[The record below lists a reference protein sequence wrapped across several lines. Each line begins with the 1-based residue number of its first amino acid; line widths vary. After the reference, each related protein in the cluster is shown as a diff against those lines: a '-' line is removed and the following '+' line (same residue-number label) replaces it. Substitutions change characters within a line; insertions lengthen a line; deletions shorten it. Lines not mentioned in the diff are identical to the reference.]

1 MKRVSM
7 AVMMFVMFVVGSAAS
22 VMAQKYQPIDLS
34 AGLPG
39 NSWAFAISANGTV
52 AGAYYTNQFHS
63 VVMKPT
69 IVSLQTLFDRGD
81 RVTGVNDAGVSVG
94 FADDLQGYQRAV
106 RWDADGN
113 ATQLLVGDVATL
125 GGINNTGVIV
135 GTARRRAVVIS
146 GDVPTN
152 LPLPTGYGYSGGY
165 AISDKN
171 WVAGNVSRDGY
182 FTQPA
187 VWDKYGNV
195 KVYPNLGTGTFG
207 ALLGVNNRGRGV
219 GWSFVNGNQ
228 RAVSANPASSALKD
242 LGTLGG
248 FVSIAYGIN
257 DSNIVVG
264 ASDDSFGIRQAF
276 IYKNGRMRQ
285 LPRAVGMAQAEA
297 YGINY
302 NGVIVGAQWDASGGI
317 HATMWMPVW

>member
-1 MKRVSM
+1 MKRVNM
-7 AVMMFVMFVVGSAAS
+7 TVLMFVLFVIGSASA
-22 VMAQKYQPIDLS
+22 MAQKYAPVDLS
-34 AGLPG
+34 AGFPG

-63 VVMKPT
+63 VVMKPA
-69 IVSLQTLFDRGD
+69 VLSLQTLFDRGD
-81 RVTGVNDAGVSVG
+81 RVTGINDAGVAVG

-106 RWDADGN
+106 RWDADGTP
-113 ATQLLVGDVATL
+113 TQLLVGDVATL

-135 GTARRRAVVIS
+135 GTARRRAVVIV

-152 LPLPTGYGYSGGY
+152 LPLPAGYGFSSGY
-165 AISDKN
+165 AISDKTS
-171 WVAGNVSRDGY
+171 VAGNVSNDGY

-187 VWDKYGNV
+187 LWDKYGNV
-195 KVYPNLGTGTFG
+195 KVYPNLGGGFG
-207 ALLGVNNRGRGV
+207 ALLGINNRGKGV

-228 RAVSANPASSALKD
+228 RAVLANPTSSVLKD

-248 FVSIAYGIN
+248 FISIAYGIN
-257 DSNIVVG
+257 DAGVTVG
-264 ASDDSFGIRQAF
+264 ASDDQFGKRQAF

-285 LPRAVGMAQAEA
+285 LPRTVGMVQAEA

-302 NGVIVGAQWDASGGI
+302 NGVIVGAQWDANGGI
-317 HATMWMPVW
+317 HATMWMPTW